1 MSHRDGVEDAAYD
14 ILRASGLSREQC
26 WAVIDCVRSEIKAPS
41 EKQDL
46 ENRKKSGV
54 RV

>member
-1 MSHRDGVEDAAYD
+1 MSDRDGVEDQAYD
-14 ILRASGLSREQC
+14 ILRASGLTREQC

-41 EKQDL
+41 DKRDQ
-46 ENRKKSGV
+46 ENRKQSGV